1 MFRFLRLAV
10 RNVLRSRAR
19 SGLTIGAIGFGVW
32 MTLTL
37 GSFIAGL
44 QNALID
50 DTVKGRVGA
59 IQIHRKGYD
68 DVLGDA
74 PLDLDLPQDAP
85 WLEKVR
91 STPGVVAVAPQITF
105 TGILTNGSQS
115 ANYVGVGVDPAL
127 DRKALPLFAQ
137 SVTGHIVGDDP
148 AQSAAIVVGDEMGVA
163 LHAEPGTT
171 LTLQA
176 ATASG
181 QQNAMDAV
189 VVGSRRAGTPFD
201 NKRLVFVPLDW
212 AQELL
217 DMKGR
222 VTAYVVAVDDR
233 EKVLAI
239 AAKLQ
244 QELGEELVVE
254 PWQELASQVANIV
267 RVQRVILGAIG
278 AVFLI
283 IAIIGVANTMLMS
296 VLERT
301 REIGTMMALGVRRRT
316 ITVLFLLEGM
326 TLALFGG
333 GIGVGLA
340 VLLAKVVGV
349 AGGVSGSPPGTVAK
363 YVIIPDLPLWLIAPT
378 VALTLLGTLAAAG
391 WPAWRAS
398 RLRPVEALRAT

>member
-1 MFRFLRLAV
+1 MLRYLRLAV

-19 SGLTIGAIGFGVW
+19 SVLTIGAIGFGVW
-32 MTLTL
+32 MTLVL

-68 DVLGDA
+68 DLLGDA

-91 STPGVVAVAPQITF
+91 RTPGVVAVAPRIRF

-115 ANYVGVGVDPAL
+115 ANYVGVGVDPKL
-127 DRKALPLFAQ
+127 DRLALPLFAA
-137 SVTGHIVGDDP
+137 SVQGHIVGDDP
-148 AQSAAIVVGDEMGVA
+148 EQTAAVVVGDEMAAA
-163 LHAEPGTT
+163 LAAEPGTT
-171 LTLQA
+171 LTLQT

-189 VVGSRRAGTPFD
+189 VVGRRSAGTPFD
-201 NKRLVFVPLDW
+201 NKRLVFVPLAW
-212 AQELL
+212 TQELL

-222 VTAYVVAVDDR
+222 VTEFVVAVDDR
-233 EKVLAI
+233 EQVGAI
-239 AAKLQ
+239 AAQLQ
-244 QELGEELVVE
+244 RELGPDLVVE
-254 PWQELASQVANIV
+254 PWQALASQVADVV
-267 RVQRVILGAIG
+267 RVQRLVLGAIG

-301 REIGTMMALGVRRRT
+301 REIGTMMALGVRRGT

-326 TLALFGG
+326 TLAVFGG
-333 GIGVGLA
+333 GLGVGLA
-340 VLLAKVVGV
+340 ILLAKIVGGL
-349 AGGVSGSPPGTVAK
+349 GGVSGSPPGTVAK

>member
-1 MFRFLRLAV
+1 MFRYLRLAV

-19 SGLTIGAIGFGVW
+19 SALTISAIAFGVW
-32 MTLTL
+32 MTLVL
-37 GSFIAGL
+37 GAFIAGM
-44 QNALID
+44 QNAMID

-68 DVLGDA
+68 DVLGDQ

-85 WLEKVR
+85 WLDKVR
-91 STPGVVAVAPQITF
+91 KTPGVVAVAPRISF

-115 ANYVGVGVDPAL
+115 ANYVGVGVDPKL
-127 DRKALPLFAQ
+127 DQLALPLFAQ
-137 SVTGHIVGDDP
+137 SVKGHIVGDDP
-148 AQSAAIVVGDEMGVA
+148 EQSAAIVVGDEMGVA
-163 LHAEPGTT
+163 LHAEPGAT

-189 VVGSRRAGTPFD
+189 VVGARSAGTPFD
-201 NKRLVFVPLDW
+201 NKRLVFVPLAW

-217 DMKGR
+217 NMEGR
-222 VTAYVVAVDDR
+222 VSGFVVAVDDR
-233 EKVLAI
+233 EKVRAI
-239 AAKLQ
+239 AEQLQ
-244 QELGEELVVE
+244 RELGPELKVE
-254 PWQELASQVANIV
+254 PWQDLASQVADVV
-267 RVQRVILGAIG
+267 RVQRIILGGIG

-316 ITVLFLLEGM
+316 ITLLFLLEGM

-333 GIGVGLA
+333 GVGIGLA
-340 VLLAKVVGV
+340 VLLAKVVGA

-363 YVIIPDLPLWLIAPT
+363 YAIIPDLPLWLIAPT